1 MNKNMNKNMNNLLHV
16 IECCKQLVEFLKNKF
31 KFKDDERVTQ
41 LVNWFHPTKIIAGGD
56 SAYCKNKDIIY
67 LVLGDKQN
75 MLFVALH
82 LLTTTTTKSVG
93 HTHEFWKNFKFI
105 LLQAKEA
112 GIYQPNPQKYG
123 GITID
128 YNPYYDLSI

>member
-1 MNKNMNKNMNNLLHV
+1 MNTNNLLHV
-16 IECCKQLVEFLKNKF
+16 IESCKQLVEFLKNKY
-31 KFKDDERVTQ
+31 KNNHKHKHKHKHKNDKRVTQ

-67 LVLGDKQN
+67 LVLGDKHD

-82 LLTTTTTKSVG
+82 LLTTIATKSVG

-105 LLQAKEA
+105 LLQAEEA
-112 GIYQPNPQKYG
+112 GIYQSIPQKYG
-123 GITID
+123 GVL
-128 YNPYYDLSI
+128 YDLSI